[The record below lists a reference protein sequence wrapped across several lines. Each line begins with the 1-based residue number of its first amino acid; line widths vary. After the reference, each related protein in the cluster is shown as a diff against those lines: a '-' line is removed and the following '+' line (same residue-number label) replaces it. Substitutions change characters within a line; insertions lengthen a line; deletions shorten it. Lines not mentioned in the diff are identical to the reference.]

1 MKHYA
6 QYSALSIE
14 LTNIYEH
21 LDVYYHVLVLT
32 IVMEANPSTVD
43 EDDGS
48 VTVIVRAVG
57 GLQRTINLK

>member
-14 LTNIYEH
+14 LINIYEH
-21 LDVYYHVLVLT
+21 LGVYYHVLVLT

-43 EDDGS
+43 EDDGTI
-48 VTVIVRAVG
+48 TVIVRAVG